1 MFVLV
6 TILIDCLCSYFRKD
20 YIDWTSTISIDIMR
34 TKYRSL
40 CSCSWQLSVLALWL
54 WSRIKNSS
62 SPAPPPPS
70 LSGAAGVAFVFEGE
84 VSGFSDT
91 LLLVLVTGWL
101 VGDITVL

>member
-1 MFVLV
+1 MVAGLFKRTRQVPV
-6 TILIDCLCSYFRKD
+6 
-20 YIDWTSTISIDIMR
+20 YIVR

-40 CSCSWQLSVLALWL
+40 CCCSWQLPVLAL

-62 SPAPPPPS
+62 SPAPPPPPPAPPS
-70 LSGAAGVAFVFEGE
+70 LSFVFVFEGE

-91 LLLVLVTGWL
+91 LLWVLVTGWL